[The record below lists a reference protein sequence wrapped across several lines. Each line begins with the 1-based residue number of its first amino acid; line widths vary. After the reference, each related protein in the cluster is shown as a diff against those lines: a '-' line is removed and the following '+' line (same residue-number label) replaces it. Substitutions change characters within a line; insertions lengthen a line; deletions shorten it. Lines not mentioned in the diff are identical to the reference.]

1 MNVPSAAWTANP
13 PSAWTVAKRDRIEV
27 ATGAGEDEIKR
38 DVRDTVRT
46 LNRAEVSLAID
57 GKRVRLATERLEV
70 ARIDLERGA
79 TSSRDVVEAQ
89 TGLQDAQN
97 ALVQAKVDYLIATI
111 TLRKRIG
118 TLRVDERGMWR

>member
-1 MNVPSAAWTANP
+1 MNSSGPITGMVPAS
-13 PSAWTVAKRDRIEV
+13 
-27 ATGAGEDEIKR
+27 
-38 DVRDTVRT
+38 
-46 LNRAEVSLAID
+46 
-57 GKRVRLATERLEV
+57 
-70 ARIDLERGA
+70 LERGA

-89 TGLQDAQN
+89 TALQDAQN